1 MNAAASSKAKPLS
14 LLCSPE
20 KYSPS
25 CFLNAVL
32 YKLLKHALRY
42 IASWTILSPFL
53 SFVSSKEFS
62 YKFAHLHILWSS
74 LKDCDRYNDS
84 QWLMFRYKKNVRST
98 SLEDF
103 DVWRETAKRQK
114 RVENQYSEF
123 YYWPNQNLETLRSFH
138 ARTQRWQTRWFY
150 KRKYKYLYPQ
160 KSHALQKN

>member
-103 DVWRETAKRQK
+103 DVWRETAKKTEKSWKSIFRILLLTK
-114 RVENQYSEF
+114 SKFSNFKKFPRTYSKMADTAI
-123 YYWPNQNLETLRSFH
+123 L
-138 ARTQRWQTRWFY
+138 
-150 KRKYKYLYPQ
+150 
-160 KSHALQKN
+160 